1 MRTPKWMPGEMPTQ
15 KILDACCGSRMFWQ
29 KRDRQDVFFMDI
41 RKEEH
46 TLCDGRKLVIDP
58 DIVADFRNMP
68 FPDKSFRL
76 VVFDPPHLIN
86 IGKNAWMAKK
96 YGRLNKDT
104 WKDDLRRGFDECLRV
119 LDDDGVLILKWNTK
133 DIPAS
138 ALFDALGQEPLFG
151 SLSGK
156 SGKTLWCVYVKGME

>member
-1 MRTPKWMPGEMPTQ
+1 
-15 KILDACCGSRMFWQ
+15 
-29 KRDRQDVFFMDI
+29 MDI
-41 RKEEH
+41 RKEEL
-46 TLCDGRKLVIDP
+46 TLCDGRKLCVAP

-86 IGKNAWMAKK
+86 LGERSWMAKK
-96 YGRLNKDT
+96 YGRLDKTT
-104 WKDDLRRGFDECLRV
+104 WKEDLRRGFDECLRV

-138 ALFDALGQEPLFG
+138 VLFSALGQEPLFG

>member
-1 MRTPKWMPGEMPTQ
+1 MSTPKWTPGEMPTQ
-15 KILDACCGSRMFWQ
+15 KILDACCGSRMFWK
-29 KRDRQDVFFMDI
+29 KRDRQDVLFMDI
-41 RKEEH
+41 RNEEH
-46 TLCDGRKLVIDP
+46 ILCDGRKLQVNP
-58 DIVADFRNMP
+58 DVVADFRNMP

-86 IGKNAWMAKK
+86 LGENAWMAKK

-104 WKDDLRRGFDECLRV
+104 WKDDLRRGFYECLRV

-138 ALFDALGQEPLFG
+138 ALFNALGQEPLFG
-151 SLSGK
+151 SLSGR